1 MPMYNLIEY
10 NKNYSKKTGSLWN
23 YYRDEPNSGVGSEN
37 NNVNHFIIDSKSF
50 DFKTSI
56 TERLEGT
63 DRTKD
68 VENTAPLKYLSN
80 FWGALNMLLIN
91 CEINLILTWS
101 ENCVITSKAT
111 RNTVFT
117 QGESPAVNAVNNPTN
132 VTFKIKETKLYVT
145 VVTLSTQVNKNFLE
159 QLKSGFKRTIKWN

>member
-10 NKNYSKKTGSLWN
+10 NKNYSKKTGSVWN
-23 YYRDEPNSGVGSEN
+23 YCRDEPNSGVGSEN

-68 VENTAPLKYLSN
+68 VENTVPLKYLSN
-80 FWGALNMLLIN
+80 FWGTLNMLLIN

-111 RNTVFT
+111 RNTVSA
-117 QGESPAVNAVNNPTN
+117 QGGSPAVNAVNNPTN
-132 VTFKIKETKLYVT
+132 VTFKIKETKLYVP

-159 QLKSGFKRTIKWN
+159 QLK